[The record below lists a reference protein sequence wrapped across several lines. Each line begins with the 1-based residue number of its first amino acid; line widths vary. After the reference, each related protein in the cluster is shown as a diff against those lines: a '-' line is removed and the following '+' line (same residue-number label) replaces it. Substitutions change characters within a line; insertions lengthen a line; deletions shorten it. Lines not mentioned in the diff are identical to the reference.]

1 MTGSSI
7 QAPALGSLKRSLLAA
22 LLLISSQAFAE
33 QAITSTQNLTSL
45 LSSLTEELVG
55 VIGVAAQQPGSP
67 VTVLVNGDQP
77 FPMAS
82 TYKVPIAITLLRR
95 VDRGELSL
103 SQLISVED
111 DGVVFSQ
118 IIASA
123 FPHSGASLS
132 LANLIEVMITY
143 SDNTA
148 TDLCLALAGGPAAVT
163 ATMRELGIEGLRV
176 DRSTAA
182 ILKDFYDIEAG
193 RDGLAEVI
201 ATARRD
207 PQRVDAPRADFEAD
221 ERDQSTPQAMLSL
234 LIALRA
240 GNTMSTAS
248 TDFLLGAMSRTVT
261 KPDRLGLLLPRNT
274 KIRHKTG
281 TVGGVA
287 NDVGFISLPN
297 GGEFTIVVFS
307 KSSNT
312 PPADRERAVAE
323 VARTLYD
330 FFALQAD
337 AGQN

>member
-1 MTGSSI
+1 MI
-7 QAPALGSLKRSLLAA
+7 APSARSRSTIYCIRTLLATV
-22 LLLISSQAFAE
+22 LLINSQVFAAQTPAPSQSLSSVISA
-33 QAITSTQNLTSL
+33 LTSDL
-45 LSSLTEELVG
+45 IG
-55 VIGVAAQQPGSP
+55 VIGVAAQLPGSP
-67 VTVLVNGDQP
+67 TTILVNGDET

-103 SQLISVED
+103 SQLVSVED

-148 TDLCLALAGGPAAVT
+148 TDLCLELAGGAAAVT

-176 DRSTAA
+176 DRSTAG

-193 RDGLAEVI
+193 RDGLAEVV
-201 ATARRD
+201 AAARRD
-207 PQRVDAPRADFEAD
+207 PQRVDALRPDFEAD
-221 ERDQSTPQAMLSL
+221 PRDQSTPRAMLSL
-234 LIALRA
+234 LVALHA
-240 GNTMSTAS
+240 GDAMSAAS

-281 TVGGVA
+281 TVGGIA
-287 NDVGFISLPN
+287 NDVGFISLPT
-297 GGEFTIVVFS
+297 GAEFAIVVFS

-312 PPADRERAVAE
+312 PAADRERAVAE
-323 VARTLYD
+323 VARTVYD
-330 FFALQAD
+330 FFALQVA
-337 AGQN
+337 AVRN

>member
-1 MTGSSI
+1 MTGSSM
-7 QAPALGSLKRSLLAA
+7 QAPGYLKGPFLAA
-22 LLLISSQAFAE
+22 LLLISGQAFAE
-33 QAITSTQNLTSL
+33 PAITSTQNLTSL
-45 LSSLTEELVG
+45 LSSLTEKLVG
-55 VIGVAAQQPGSP
+55 VIGIAAQQAGSP
-67 VTVLVNGDQP
+67 VTVLVNGDEP

-103 SQLISVED
+103 SQLVSVED

-123 FPHSGASLS
+123 FPHGGASLS

-163 ATMRELGIEGLRV
+163 ATMRELGIEGMRI